1 MDRNSTRLATA
12 IIADRHREA
21 GEWRRYAGS
30 LVPASSRRPKW
41 LPSTTRVA
49 QALALALI
57 AVSASIGVAVAT
69 PGLGAVG
76 TILSRGTL
84 EAGVNLHHAD
94 LHLKTK
100 DSIDV
105 VTQSITIAPG
115 GHTGWH
121 SHPGPVLVT
130 IAAGTMT
137 FYDADDPTCSP
148 GTYVTGDTF
157 VDPGHGHVHLARNEE
172 STNLVLYATYLV
184 PVGAAIR
191 TDVPN
196 PGNCPF

>member
-1 MDRNSTRLATA
+1 MDRYSRRLAA
-12 IIADRHREA
+12 SLIADRHREA
-21 GEWRRYAGS
+21 GAWRRLANS
-30 LVPASSRRPKW
+30 AQPFVSQRPVRRA
-41 LPSTTRVA
+41 RIARAVV
-49 QALALALI
+49 LALI
-57 AVSASIGVAVAT
+57 AVSASIGVALAT
-69 PGLGAVG
+69 PGSGAVG

-84 EAGVNLHHAD
+84 GAGLNVHTDELK
-94 LHLKTK
+94 LKTR
-100 DSIDV
+100 DDIDV

-121 SHPGPVLVT
+121 SHPGPVIVT

-137 FYDADDPTCSP
+137 FYDADDPACSP
-148 GTYVTGDTF
+148 GTYNTGDTF
-157 VDPGHGHVHLARNEE
+157 VDHGSGHIHIARNEG

-196 PGNCPF
+196 PGNCPL